1 MSFTILPLE
10 LLDAVCE
17 SLSPLDLAHLSYT
30 CTSVHQSAQRQLY
43 RHLSIS
49 SSRRN
54 LSVVLTLAR
63 KPHLAH
69 YVRSFSI
76 ELDIHCS
83 TLLRPFYSQLSR
95 ALSGMA
101 ELTSLQLSIDSTT
114 SWVLAGI
121 KLPRLVQFACPFP
134 VDSYVSNFLKHTPA
148 LLELEVDSTSYWH
161 EPPIAVLA
169 PSSAPLLQ
177 HFVGSSR
184 AAKAIVPSRPVQ
196 SVQLTAGDLTEEVV
210 SRLSEST
217 AGISIF
223 SARTNSAPAILLQ
236 LLSQKLQCLVH
247 IRLLTTYSY
256 SETHYVVSVC
266 TICSLLSFSYRT
278 FQTFYQH
285 IAGALNAFPDLQ
297 TFELSGMHWGS
308 EERKDSDRQ
317 RVWQSQPFEF
327 DLNSSPESLDIDP
340 YSDLFYAY

>member
-101 ELTSLQLSIDSTT
+101 ELSSLQLSIDSTA

-134 VDSYVSNFLKHTPA
+134 VDSYISNFLKHTPA

-256 SETHYVVSVC
+256 SETHYV
-266 TICSLLSFSYRT
+266 
-278 FQTFYQH
+278 TFYQH